1 MNGPIGYRGRPP
13 RMRMPNCVV
22 RLAAIAFV
30 VVASASCSPALAD
43 ENALNY
49 PYKITCTT
57 GMVADIVANVAG
69 DKAEVTNII
78 GQGVDPHLY
87 QATRNDVKKLFTA
100 DVVFYSG
107 LMLEGKMTDAL
118 VKVARRKKFVYAVT
132 ELIDPELL
140 LSPPEFAGHHDPH
153 VWMDPALWKQCTA
166 MVAKSL
172 AEFDPVNAD
181 TYQANYDQ
189 YAKRLDELDAYA
201 RKVLSSIPD
210 EQRVMI
216 TAHDAFNYLGRSYR
230 VEVLG
235 IQGISTDSEAGIA
248 DINNLVDLLVDR
260 KVKAV
265 FVETSVSDKNVRS
278 LIEGAKAK
286 GHDVTIGGSLFS
298 DAMGAPGTYEG
309 TYIGMIDHNVT
320 VIARALGGSADPGGM
335 SGKLESKE

>member
-1 MNGPIGYRGRPP
+1 MNSRIEYCGRAP
-13 RMRMPNCVV
+13 RV
-22 RLAAIAFV
+22 RERNGAACLV
-30 VVASASCSPALAD
+30 VVALVLTALVSCSPAQAD
-43 ENALNY
+43 EDAIVY

-69 DKAEVTNII
+69 DKAEVKNII

-87 QATRNDVKKLFTA
+87 QATRNDIKELFTA

-132 ELIDPELL
+132 ELIDPDLL

-153 VWMDPALWKQCTA
+153 VWMDPTLWKQCTA
-166 MVAKSL
+166 MVAQSL
-172 AEFDPVNAD
+172 AEFDPANAEK
-181 TYQANYDQ
+181 YRANYDQ

-201 RKVLSSIPD
+201 RKVLASIPK

-216 TAHDAFNYLGRSYR
+216 TAHDAFNYMGRTYN

-248 DINNLVDLLVDR
+248 DINKLVDLLVDR

-278 LIEGAKAK
+278 LIEGAKSR
-286 GHDVTIGGSLFS
+286 GHEVIIGGSLFS

-335 SGKLESKE
+335 SGNLESKE